1 LKNRTPSNT
10 APARLGALALAA
22 AAVLALA
29 ACQKK
34 EAPATQVAAKVNGDE
49 ITVHQVEFAMRQ
61 QRGLRPEQAD
71 AASRM
76 VLDRLID
83 QQLEVQKAEQMK
95 LDRDPQVVQ
104 TLEALRR
111 EVLARKYLET
121 ITEQAG
127 KPSDADVKNYYDGHA
142 AMFAERKAFTFQR
155 VDIQAPPERRAEV
168 VDKAQSA
175 QSASELTDW
184 LKAQKLVFNTSPMST
199 ESEKLPPAILEKVA
213 KLKDGQSIA
222 LPVGMGVAVLTL
234 QSAQPAPKTLDE
246 ARPQIEQQLS
256 AETRRNTMSNAAK
269 DLRKE
274 AKIEYKGKFAE
285 GAASAPAAGAS
296 AMTAPTPPSAPAVV
310 ASGPASGATK

>member
-1 LKNRTPSNT
+1 LKNRTPSIT

-22 AAVLALA
+22 AAILALA

-34 EAPATQVAAKVNGDE
+34 EAAATQAAAKVNGDE
-49 ITVHQVEFAMRQ
+49 ITVQQIEFAMRQ
-61 QRGLRPEQAD
+61 QRGLRPDQAD

-111 EVLARKYLET
+111 EVLARKYIET
-121 ITEQAG
+121 ITEQAA
-127 KPSDADVKNYYDGHA
+127 KPSAADVKNFYDGHA

-155 VDIQAPPERRAEV
+155 VDIQAPPERRAAI
-168 VDKAQSA
+168 VDKAQST

-184 LKAQKLVFNTSPMST
+184 LKAQKLMFNTSPMST
-199 ESEKLPPAILEKVA
+199 ESEKLPPAILEKVS
-213 KLKDGQSIA
+213 KLKEGQSIA

-234 QSAQPAPKTLDE
+234 QAVKPAPKTLEE

-256 AETRRNTMSNAAK
+256 AETRRNAMSNAAK
-269 DLRKE
+269 DLRKD

-285 GAASAPAAGAS
+285 GPASVPAPGAS
-296 AMTAPTPPSAPAVV
+296 AAMPSAAPSAPAV
-310 ASGPASGATK
+310 AASGAASGAAK